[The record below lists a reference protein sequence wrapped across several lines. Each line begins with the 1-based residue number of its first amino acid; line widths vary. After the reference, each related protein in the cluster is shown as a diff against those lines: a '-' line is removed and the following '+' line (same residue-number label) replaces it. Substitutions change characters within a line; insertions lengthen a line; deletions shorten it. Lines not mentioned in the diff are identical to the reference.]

1 MNALQAVLLTKLRDG
16 GGADWRHPLLL
27 TVNAI
32 AAGMRNTG

>member
-1 MNALQAVLLTKLRDG
+1 LIARARAPDG
-16 GGADWRHPLLL
+16 AAWRHPLLL